1 MKRKKLLFVVTMIML
16 LTWFGAWQVEADK
29 SICPN
34 CGGKGFTS
42 FTLFVTQTIGFNP
55 VTGMAQTIQMPKEQ
69 RITCGSCGGTG
80 RKYFPSTS
88 TSKSSS
94 SSSKSGSSSTSSSSS
109 NTAVGKKVKNG
120 TIIAA
125 TDGIGDYEDG
135 HNLLDGNKKTKFN
148 VKATKAFIIWE
159 APKKIRVSGY
169 VITTANDTATYT
181 GRNPKSWV
189 LYGSNKKLARNAKGW
204 KKIHSVKND
213 KKLKPVN
220 FKSFT
225 YKLKKKAKAYRYYKL
240 EITANQ
246 GADCTQLSE
255 FKLKGK

>member
-1 MKRKKLLFVVTMIML
+1 MGKRKHLLIVAIIML
-16 LTWFGAWQVEADK
+16 LAWGCTWQVHAAGN
-29 SICPN
+29 ICPQ
-34 CGGKGFTS
+34 CGGSGGTTITTHQTIRNPNGTS
-42 FTLFVTQTIGFNP
+42 FVVPRTQ
-55 VTGMAQTIQMPKEQ
+55 K
-69 RITCGSCGGTG
+69 ITCGACGGTG
-80 RKYFPSTS
+80 YLRST
-88 TSKSSS
+88 
-94 SSSKSGSSSTSSSSS
+94 SGSSSSGSGSSSGNSSS
-109 NTAVGKKVKNG
+109 NSAIGKKVKNG
-120 TIIAA
+120 TVIAA

-135 HNLLDGNKKTKFN
+135 QNLLDGNKKTKFN

-189 LYGSNKKLARNAKGW
+189 LYGSNKKLSRNAKGW
-204 KKIHSVKND
+204 KKIHAVKND
-213 KKLKPVN
+213 TKLKPVN
-220 FKSFT
+220 FKSYT

-240 EITANQ
+240 EITANK

>member
-1 MKRKKLLFVVTMIML
+1 MGKRKHLLIAAIVMLLAWCGALQVHAAGNRCPQCGGSGGTVITIHQTVRNPNGTSFVVPRQQKIPC
-16 LTWFGAWQVEADK
+16 GA
-29 SICPN
+29 
-34 CGGKGFTS
+34 
-42 FTLFVTQTIGFNP
+42 
-55 VTGMAQTIQMPKEQ
+55 
-69 RITCGSCGGTG
+69 CGGTG
-80 RKYFPSTS
+80 YLRSVS
-88 TSKSSS
+88 
-94 SSSKSGSSSTSSSSS
+94 SGSSSTGSGNSSSS
-109 NTAVGKKVKNG
+109 NSAIGKKVKNG
-120 TIIAA
+120 TVIAA

-135 HNLLDGNKKTKFN
+135 HNLLDGNKKSKFN

-159 APKKIRVSGY
+159 APKKIRVNGY

-189 LYGSNKKLARNAKGW
+189 LYGSNKKLSRNAKGW

-220 FKSFT
+220 FKSYT

>member
-1 MKRKKLLFVVTMIML
+1 MKKRKIIFIVTMIIL
-16 LTWFGAWQVEADK
+16 LSHLGVWQIEAATT
-29 SICPN
+29 ICPR
-34 CGGKGFTS
+34 CGGRGYTS

-69 RITCGSCGGTG
+69 RIPCGSCGGSG
-80 RKYFPSTS
+80 RIYSPSTS
-88 TSKSSS
+88 TSAS
-94 SSSKSGSSSTSSSSS
+94 SSSKSNSSSSSSSSS
-109 NTAVGKKVKNG
+109 NTAIGKKVRNG
-120 TIIAA
+120 FVIDA

-213 KKLKPVN
+213 KKLKPTN
-220 FKSFT
+220 YKSYK

-255 FKLKGK
+255 FKIKSK

>member
-1 MKRKKLLFVVTMIML
+1 MKRKKLLFIVTMIML
-16 LTWFGAWQVEADK
+16 IAWFGTWQVEAATT
-29 SICPN
+29 ICAS
-34 CGGKGFTS
+34 CGGRGYTT
-42 FTLFVTQTIGFNP
+42 FTLHVTQTIGFNP
-55 VTGMAQTIQMPKEQ
+55 ITGMAQTITMPKEQ
-69 RITCGSCGGTG
+69 RIPCARCGGTG
-80 RKYFPSTS
+80 RVFNPSIS
-88 TSKSSS
+88 TSKSP
-94 SSSKSGSSSTSSSSS
+94 SSKSSTSSSS
-109 NTAVGKKVKNG
+109 NIAIGKKVKNG
-120 TIIAA
+120 VVIDA
-125 TDGIGDYEDG
+125 TDGIGNYEDG

-159 APKKIRVSGY
+159 APKKIRVNGY
-169 VITTANDTATYT
+169 VITTANDTATYK

-220 FKSFT
+220 YQSFT

-240 EITANQ
+240 EITENQ
-246 GADCTQLSE
+246 GLDCTQLSE